1 MRISYTTLTHIAN
14 SGDVEAMNLMTQWEK
29 LGNPD
34 SPTMNFQAKWLPE
47 WGFFLMDPKTKQV
60 LPKPMTP
67 PLPAPRGRMP
77 TLLGMPAVK
86 YPDVIILDDDGE
98 ID

>member
-29 LGNPD
+29 QGNPD
-34 SPTMNFQAKWLPE
+34 SPTMNWQARWIPE
-47 WGFFLMDPKTKQV
+47 WGFFLTDPDTKQV
-60 LPKPMTP
+60 LPKPTTP
-67 PLPAPRGRMP
+67 PFPAPRNRMP
-77 TLLGMPAVK
+77 TLVGMPAIISH
-86 YPDVIILDDDGE
+86 DVIIIDDDGE